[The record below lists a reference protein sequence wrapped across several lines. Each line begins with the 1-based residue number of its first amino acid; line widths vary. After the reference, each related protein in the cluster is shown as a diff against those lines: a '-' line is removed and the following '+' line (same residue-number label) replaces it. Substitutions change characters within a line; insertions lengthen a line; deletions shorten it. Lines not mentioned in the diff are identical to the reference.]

1 MKFLIYGVTKG
12 RGDGIGRAVAL
23 QLQTRGHEVWGLCRD
38 REKASATTDIKVEAI
53 DIATD
58 AGTDRLKAI
67 IREFDP
73 DVIWSACGAG
83 VSSPLWATPIQEIDN
98 MIDANVR
105 KSILFSLAC
114 APSCIDGGPH
124 LVLTG
129 SVAGV
134 LSDQG
139 AAVYSGTKGFLQPF
153 ARAQRNEYR
162 RQGHNAKIS
171 LLLLN
176 AVRATG
182 IEIVTDALE
191 FIGRQS
197 RSLEILIS

>member
-23 QLQTRGHEVWGLCRD
+23 QLQTRGHEVLGLCRD
-38 REKASATTDIKVEAI
+38 AEKAAKTEDIKVEAI
-53 DIATD
+53 DI
-58 AGTDRLKAI
+58 GEEPGIDRLKTI
-67 IREFDP
+67 IRDFDP
-73 DVIWSACGAG
+73 DVIWSACGTGA
-83 VSSPLWATPIQEIDN
+83 SSPLWSTPIPEIDD
-98 MIDANVR
+98 MLDANVR
-105 KSILFSLAC
+105 KNILFSLAC

-129 SVAGV
+129 SIAGV

-153 ARAQRNEYR
+153 VRGQRHEYK
-162 RQGHNAKIS
+162 RQGYNAKIS

-176 AVRATG
+176 AVRVTG
-182 IEIVTDALE
+182 IDIVTDALE

-197 RSLEILIS
+197 RSLEILVS